1 MNFMECEMNTKKKLI
16 DVMKDIN
23 KKAEEYN
30 MIQEYM
36 TSKEFLDIQKRL
48 EKILPSVFEAINY
61 YEDA

>member
-1 MNFMECEMNTKKKLI
+1 MNTKKKLI

>member
-1 MNFMECEMNTKKKLI
+1 MTTKKKIIDLI
-16 DVMKDIN
+16 TDIN
-23 KKAEEYN
+23 KKAEEYH

-36 TSKEFLDIQKRL
+36 TSKDFLDIQKRL

>member
-1 MNFMECEMNTKKKLI
+1 MYRGFRMLALCVVGL
-16 DVMKDIN
+16 KDIN
-23 KKAEEYN
+23 KKAEEYH